1 MRPDYTN
8 SLVNLMASLEQGL
21 GGMPGLYPPL
31 AALPPQQIAAARRV
45 VLLLID
51 GLGHEYLQTQVE
63 RFPEWQQGVLTSV
76 FPSSTAPA
84 ITSLMT
90 GVAPQQHAVTGWL
103 MYLRELGAV
112 ATILPFCTRIGDV
125 PLQKLGLPVARV
137 IGGSSLFNRLNVP
150 SDYVIGRKLV
160 DSAYS
165 QWAAGSSTRRYG
177 YKRLYECFAELA
189 RLALAP
195 GGRRFIY
202 GYWPLLD
209 TFAHQHGIASVNVS
223 QHWQMLAQQLHYL
236 AKQLRGSDTL
246 LIVTADHG
254 FIDTQPEAVVTL
266 DQHPELR
273 ECLLLPPSVEPRA
286 AGCYLRAGQ
295 RQRFERY
302 IAEHLEGQFQLHAV
316 DDLIAEGWF
325 GLGDPHPL
333 LAARLGDYLLIG
345 RGAHV
350 LTERLPGESEWSMIG
365 VHGGLSTAEMQ
376 VPLLVVEC

>member
-21 GGMPGLYPPL
+21 GGMPGLYPAL

-51 GLGHEYLQTQVE
+51 GLGHEYLQTQAE

-103 MYLRELGAV
+103 MYLRELGGM
-112 ATILPFCTRIGDV
+112 ATILPFRSRIGNV

-137 IGGSSLFNRLNVP
+137 IGGSSVFNRLNVP
-150 SDYVIGRKLV
+150 SDYLIGRKLM
-160 DSAYS
+160 DSVYS
-165 QWAAGSSTRRYG
+165 QYMAGNAQRYG
-177 YKRLYECFAELA
+177 YKRIYECFAELA

-195 GGRRFIY
+195 GGQRFIY
-202 GYWPLLD
+202 GYWPQLD
-209 TFAHQHGIASVNVS
+209 ALAHKHGIASANVS
-223 QHWQMLAQQLHYL
+223 QHWQMLAQQLQCL
-236 AKQLRGSDTL
+236 AESLRGSDTL

-254 FIDTQPEAVVTL
+254 FIDTQPEAVVSL
-266 DQHPELR
+266 EQRPELR

-286 AGCYLRAGQ
+286 AGCYLREGQ

-302 IAEHLEGQFQLHAV
+302 IAEHLEAQFQLHAV

-350 LTERLPGESEWSMIG
+350 FTERLPGESEWSMIG